1 MKNADK
7 STEKSAALLAG
18 KEAFDLYLK
27 AISWNL
33 RSMMRQLDMLKT
45 AILETKTKKS
55 RLGISWWS
63 QQCLASA
70 LSDRVL
76 FNK

>member
-18 KEAFDLYLK
+18 TEAFDLYLK

-33 RSMMRQLDMLKT
+33 RSMMRQLDMLET
-45 AILETKTKKS
+45 AIIEIKTKKQQAEHIPVEPAVPG
-55 RLGISWWS
+55 LG
-63 QQCLASA
+63 A
-70 LSDRVL
+70 
-76 FNK
+76 